1 MNTSKRE
8 LQEWILFGER
18 AFNRLPPTQKGAV
31 TKRVK
36 VRRERAVVNGHII
49 EYDKVIEY
57 W

>member
-57 W
+57 